1 MRNLVFVIDE
11 KNDYSR
17 HLGVTLAS
25 TLKNSNV
32 KWKIFIIHLTLLD
45 ENKKRL
51 KEIADKYDS
60 EIKFIGLKDE
70 DFSLLKMREDTY
82 ISKVTYARLMVPELL
97 KEESK
102 GLYLDC
108 DMVVLKPLEALY
120 DKDLEEFSIGAI
132 PDGKYDQTS
141 SKKRLGLNEKIEYF
155 NAGLLLMDLDRLR
168 ENKKFDEVL
177 EFAKTTKDNLEL
189 FDQDALNMIFQ
200 GNYKILP
207 EIYNVTHGVLLEK
220 EYSFSKIGVIHYT
233 GSVKPWDARCLHKF
247 RKAYLE
253 YLEYT
258 PWKGYKLDNQS
269 ILNTIKR
276 ELTFFKL
283 STRNLRYKI
292 KNLK

>member
-1 MRNLVFVIDE
+1 MRNLIFVIDE

-17 HLGVTLAS
+17 HLGVTLLSA
-25 TLKNSNV
+25 LKNSNV
-32 KWKIFIIHLTLLD
+32 KWNVFIIHLTLL
-45 ENKKRL
+45 EKNKIKL
-51 KEIADKYDS
+51 EKIAEEYGSK
-60 EIKFIGLKDE
+60 IRFIELKDE

-108 DMVVLKPLEALY
+108 DMVVLKPLEIIY
-120 DKDLEEFSIGAI
+120 DEELEDVSIGAI
-132 PDGKYDQTS
+132 PDGNYDQTS
-141 SKKRLGLNEKIEYF
+141 SKKRLGLDEKIEYF
-155 NAGLLLMDLDRLR
+155 NAGLLLMDLKKLR

-177 EFAKTTKDNLEL
+177 EFAKTTKNNLEL

-207 EIYNVTHGVLLEK
+207 EVYNVTHGVLLEK
-220 EYSFSKIGVIHYT
+220 DYPLSKIGVIHYT

-247 RKAYLE
+247 RKMYLE
-253 YLEYT
+253 YLKYT

-269 ILNTIKR
+269 ILNVIKR